1 MWFEMPGTT
10 QGKLIIIALFI
21 VIFAIFQNRTI
32 NSHIE
37 KINEDNKD
45 NFRNPVIPSAYY
57 YSLIFAALLLLASLI
72 LPVSKW

>member
-1 MWFEMPGTT
+1 MWFEMPSTT

-21 VIFAIFQNRTI
+21 VIAAIIQNRII

-37 KINEDNKD
+37 KINDDNKD
-45 NFRNPVIPSAYY
+45 NYRKPVIPSAYY
-57 YSLIFAALLLLASLI
+57 YSLIFAAVLLLAALI